1 MLFGMKKPQVY
12 MLSFFTLLLII
23 VWSAVF
29 LIGSS
34 QGDLTVAFL
43 DIGQGDAIYIEAPNG
58 TQVLIDG
65 GPNKSILRELGK
77 VMPFWDRSIDVV
89 MMSHPDLD
97 HIGGLPAVF
106 ERFSVEYF
114 VTPGVDSDTGAYQTL
129 VSDVEKEKAQTILAR
144 RGRIWLDQEHG
155 VYIDILFPDRD
166 VQGVESNLA
175 SIVVK
180 LVYGDT
186 AFLFTGDSPQAIE
199 KYLATS
205 YKEGLDVDVL
215 KLGHHGSKTSSS
227 EIFLE
232 YTSPE
237 YAIISAGEDNKYG
250 HPHQEVLDLLN
261 DLKIFYL
268 NTAQEGRIELKSNG
282 VKVVRK

>member
-144 RGRIWLDQEHG
+144 RGRIW
-155 VYIDILFPDRD
+155 R
-166 VQGVESNLA
+166 
-175 SIVVK
+175 
-180 LVYGDT
+180 
-186 AFLFTGDSPQAIE
+186 
-199 KYLATS
+199 
-205 YKEGLDVDVL
+205 
-215 KLGHHGSKTSSS
+215 
-227 EIFLE
+227 
-232 YTSPE
+232 
-237 YAIISAGEDNKYG
+237 
-250 HPHQEVLDLLN
+250 
-261 DLKIFYL
+261 
-268 NTAQEGRIELKSNG
+268 R
-282 VKVVRK
+282 